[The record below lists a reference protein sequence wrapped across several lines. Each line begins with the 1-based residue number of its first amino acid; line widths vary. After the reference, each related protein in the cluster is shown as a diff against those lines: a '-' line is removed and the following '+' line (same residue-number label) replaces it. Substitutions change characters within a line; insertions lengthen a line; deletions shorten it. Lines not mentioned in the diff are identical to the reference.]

1 MPGSA
6 DRPLRILHLVG
17 AAEDNGGV
25 LSVVRNVTAAS
36 GPLGIQH
43 ATLVHSSF
51 RQIRSPILDLRRSQF
66 LLMEHPSSAS
76 LLYRGLRTV
85 PELRRLLASERF
97 DVLHAHSRGPLVAAA
112 FATALLGCRAL
123 FTNHAFA
130 RGRTVYQV
138 AARWPRLWTTV
149 LTPNMARHYR
159 LTPQP
164 PRISVVSECAADP
177 FFSAPLAPEPVF
189 SPHRPLRLVGV
200 GNIVRW
206 KNWSLLLD
214 ALAQLPV
221 SVRSRFRFDLWGPVA
236 AEDDARRYHDSLR
249 ETIASRGLSDIAF
262 LRGPTLD
269 IPAALAEADFFVL
282 PSTNEPCSVALIEAL
297 AQGIPA
303 LVSQSGGNVDILKDR
318 SSGRWFLPDDAASLA
333 SVLSE
338 IASGAWRP
346 ASRSEIRA
354 SVQSRSASAVAA
366 ELAVLYRQR
375 ARQP

>member
-282 PSTNEPCSVALIEAL
+282 PSTNEPCSVALLEAL
-297 AQGIPA
+297 AHGVPA
-303 LVSQSGGNVDILKDR
+303 LVSRSGGNVDIVTPGLNGSHFD
-318 SSGRWFLPDDAASLA
+318 PDDATSL
-333 SVLSE
+333 SRQLHH
-338 IASGAWRP
+338 IATGETPLARP
-346 ASRSEIRA
+346 TEIRD
-354 SVQSRSASAVAA
+354 SVRRFSASQVAA
-366 ELAVLYRQR
+366 AYGDLYRSI
-375 ARQP
+375 AP

>member
-25 LSVVRNVTAAS
+25 LSVVRNITAAS

-43 ATLVHSSF
+43 ATLVHASF
-51 RQIRSPILDLRRSQF
+51 DQIRRPTLDLRRSRY
-66 LLMEHPSSAS
+66 LLMEHPSSAA

-85 PELRRLLASERF
+85 PELRRLLAAERF
-97 DVLHAHSRGPLVAAA
+97 DILHAHSRGPLVAAA
-112 FATALLGCRAL
+112 LAAAFLGCRAL

-130 RGRTVYQV
+130 RGRAVYQM
-138 AARWPRLWTTV
+138 AARWPRLWTTM
-149 LTPNMARHYR
+149 LTPNMARHYGIEPR
-159 LTPQP
+159 P
-164 PRISVVSECAADP
+164 PRVSIVSECAADG
-177 FFSAPLAPEPVF
+177 FFSAPLSPEP
-189 SPHRPLRLVGV
+189 SLSQARPLRLVGV

-214 ALAQLPV
+214 ALAQLPGN
-221 SVRSRFRFDLWGPVA
+221 VRSRFRFDLWGPVA
-236 AEDDARRYHDSLR
+236 AEDDARRYDQFLR
-249 ETIASRGLSDIAF
+249 ETITSRGLSDIAF

-269 IPAALAEADFFVL
+269 VPAALADADFFVL

-303 LVSQSGGNVDILKDR
+303 LVSQSGGNVDILKDGIT
-318 SSGRWFLPDDAASLA
+318 GRWFLPDDPASFA
-333 SVLSE
+333 SVLAE
-338 IASGAWRP
+338 IASGAWHP
-346 ASRSEIRA
+346 ASRAEIRA

-366 ELAVLYRQR
+366 ELSVLYRQR
-375 ARQP
+375 AQQP

>member
-6 DRPLRILHLVG
+6 DQPLRILHLVG

-25 LSVVRNVTAAS
+25 LSVVRNIMAAS

-43 ATLVHSSF
+43 TALVHSSF
-51 RQIRSPILDLRRSQF
+51 QQVRSPLLDLRRSRF

-76 LLYRGLRTV
+76 LLYRGLRSL
-85 PELRRLLASERF
+85 PELRRLMAAESF
-97 DVLHAHSRGPLVAAA
+97 DVLHAHSRGPLVAASL
-112 FATALLGCRAL
+112 ATALLGCRAL

-130 RGRTVYQV
+130 RGRTVYQA

-149 LTPNMARHYR
+149 LTPNMARHYHLR
-159 LTPQP
+159 PQP
-164 PRISVVSECAADP
+164 PRLSVVSACAADQ
-177 FFSAPLAPEPVF
+177 FFSAPLGPEPDF

-214 ALAQLPV
+214 ALALLPDAI
-221 SVRSRFRFDLWGPVA
+221 RSRFRFDLWGPVA
-236 AEDDARRYHDSLR
+236 AEDDARRYHDSLQHA
-249 ETIASRGLSDIAF
+249 IASSGLSGAAF

-269 IPAALAEADFFVL
+269 IRAALGEADFFVL

-303 LVSQSGGNVDILKDR
+303 LASQSGGNVDILKNG
-318 SSGRWFLPDDAASLA
+318 STGRWFVPDDAASFA
-333 SVLSE
+333 SVLAE
-338 IASGAWRP
+338 VASGAWRP
-346 ASRSEIRA
+346 ASRAVIRA

-366 ELAVLYRQR
+366 EFALLYRQR
-375 ARQP
+375 ARTP